1 MLRYEEMLEI
11 QILYKQGKSIR
22 AISKELQ
29 LSRNTVKKYVSDSL
43 STVSS
48 YKARKVKESKLA
60 NHKEYIEERLK
71 AALPDSIPAT
81 VLFKELESR
90 GYKGK
95 ISLLRRYIRTIKPT
109 PTDAVLR
116 FETPAGKQMQVD
128 WAKFCHRP
136 NRISAFVATLGHSR
150 MTYVEFVDNERL
162 ETLLVCLSNAF
173 DYFGGWSN
181 KYCSIT

>member
-1 MLRYEEMLEI
+1 M
-11 QILYKQGKSIR
+11 
-22 AISKELQ
+22 
-29 LSRNTVKKYVSDSL
+29 
-43 STVSS
+43 
-48 YKARKVKESKLA
+48 
-60 NHKEYIEERLK
+60 
-71 AALPDSIPAT
+71 
-81 VLFKELESR
+81 FKELESR

-173 DYFGGWSN
+173 DYFGGVVKQILFDNMKTWWFN
-181 KYCSIT
+181 EMLMERDSIAFKVDYGFCETLWIYS

>member
-71 AALPDSIPAT
+71 S
-81 VLFKELESR
+81 
-90 GYKGK
+90 
-95 ISLLRRYIRTIKPT
+95 
-109 PTDAVLR
+109 
-116 FETPAGKQMQVD
+116 
-128 WAKFCHRP
+128 
-136 NRISAFVATLGHSR
+136 
-150 MTYVEFVDNERL
+150 
-162 ETLLVCLSNAF
+162 CL
-173 DYFGGWSN
+173 
-181 KYCSIT
+181 T